1 MDVRQLEVFLA
12 MMEHS
17 SVTRTAEKLYVS
29 PGAVSLQLHNLA
41 AELGTEL
48 FARSGRR
55 IVPTTQAFRL
65 ATHAREVIQRMKA
78 IQHDFANVAAEDAR
92 PFHLATGATTLIHR
106 LGPPLRL
113 LRQRF
118 PKANI
123 HVTVAPTEPIVAGVL
138 EGRYDLGLI
147 SLPWQQRQEEL
158 SIMPLFE
165 EELLVLRPS
174 HRPVL
179 GSSVQSV
186 RPSEL
191 ASVPFLLYPK
201 TSNMRLKIDR
211 FFGEAEDKSAGGDG
225 SRRHGGD
232 QRAGRGRFWIF
243 HTSAIRLA
251 RERPALSETACR
263 GTSAGPRTSPG
274 NAESG
279 ISAHPD
285 DGDRRILTFGSPP
298 FQRRCAASLTR
309 KSARNSIGTVA
320 QSRRGCAR
328 A

>member
-106 LGPPLRL
+106 LGAPLRL

-211 FFGEAEDKSAGGDG
+211 FFGELKINPPVVMEADDTEAIKGLVEAGFGYSILPQFALRGKGLHFQKLRVAGHRLVREQALVMPKAEY
-225 SRRHGGD
+225 
-232 QRAGRGRFWIF
+232 
-243 HTSAIRLA
+243 
-251 RERPALSETACR
+251 
-263 GTSAGPRTSPG
+263 PRTLTMAI
-274 NAESG
+274 AEFLRSALRRSSG
-279 ISAHPD
+279 GAP
-285 DGDRRILTFGSPP
+285 
-298 FQRRCAASLTR
+298 QA
-309 KSARNSIGTVA
+309 
-320 QSRRGCAR
+320 
-328 A
+328 

>member
-55 IVPTTQAFRL
+55 IVPTEPAVRL
-65 ATHAREVIQRMKA
+65 ADHAREVIRKIKA
-78 IQHDFANVAAEDAR
+78 IQQDFSNVAAEDCR

-106 LGPPLRL
+106 LGAPLRL

-118 PKANI
+118 PKADI

-147 SLPWQQRQEEL
+147 SLPWQQQQEL
-158 SIMPLFE
+158 SILPLFE

-174 HRPVL
+174 HRGVSGSTVLPVD
-179 GSSVQSV
+179 
-186 RPSEL
+186 PDEL
-191 ASVPFLLYPK
+191 AAAPFLLYPK
-201 TSNMRLKIDR
+201 TSNMRSKIDH
-211 FFGEAEDKSAGGDG
+211 FFQELGISPRVAMEADDTEAIKRLVEAGFGYSILPQFALRG
-225 SRRHGGD
+225 SGLHFQKMRVPGH
-232 QRAGRGRFWIF
+232 
-243 HTSAIRLA
+243 RLV
-251 RERPALSETACR
+251 REQALVMSKAEY
-263 GTSAGPRTSPG
+263 PRTLTAAIAEFLRSILCRSG
-274 NAESG
+274 NG
-279 ISAHPD
+279 VRH
-285 DGDRRILTFGSPP
+285 
-298 FQRRCAASLTR
+298 
-309 KSARNSIGTVA
+309 
-320 QSRRGCAR
+320 
-328 A
+328 